1 MWFLKMAPFVGG
13 ALVVVVITISCGGV
27 GNLPLKNMIA
37 CNSIIPGDFYL
48 GNALT

>member
-1 MWFLKMAPFVGG
+1 MAPFVGG
-13 ALVVVVITISCGGV
+13 ALVVVVITISCGGA

-37 CNSIIPGDFYL
+37 CNSIIPEESCL